1 MWIQNS
7 GNINF
12 TEIVPE
18 VKKIVDENS
27 EYMSI
32 NETEVLINDI
42 SGDIEDITDAIA
54 KVAGDKVISGY
65 IDYYGDYDGSYIW
78 DEVDKKFWRYDH
90 DDAINHVATW
100 HDERKGYLDRYR
112 VAIRN
117 YFSSKLGSEDRIT
130 KYYVLREMEFVL
142 DYAFDVSANECK
154 RIYGEEYANMY
165 FRKEN
170 ANVSCD
176 DVG

>member
-32 NETEVLINDI
+32 NETEVVINDI

-65 IDYYGDYDGSYIW
+65 IDYYGDYDGS
-78 DEVDKKFWRYDH
+78 
-90 DDAINHVATW
+90 
-100 HDERKGYLDRYR
+100 
-112 VAIRN
+112 
-117 YFSSKLGSEDRIT
+117 
-130 KYYVLREMEFVL
+130 
-142 DYAFDVSANECK
+142 
-154 RIYGEEYANMY
+154 
-165 FRKEN
+165 
-170 ANVSCD
+170 
-176 DVG
+176 